1 MRDFSTEKTSNRLNL
16 SVWKRLV
23 PYLKLVRRP
32 MLISIALMIVSAAV
46 DASIPLFTSYAVNH
60 FVERKTTRGLA
71 AFVLVYLAAIIVQAT
86 TTVVYSRQCMITEMN
101 TGRAMK
107 RDCFVHLQKL
117 PLSFYNQTSVGYI
130 LARVMSDTSRL
141 CGMISWGVI
150 NLFWSFFYLVGILI
164 AMFLLNVKMALTVL
178 CIVPVVVIVPIIF
191 QPKLLRANAG
201 MRAANSRITGSFNEN
216 IAGAKTSK
224 TLVIE
229 EKNCADFDEIT
240 GQMYRAS
247 LRSARLTALYLPIIS
262 FLGSTAVALVL
273 WRSGVMV
280 LRGALDFGVLSA
292 FISYGLMILDPLAQ
306 IAGMLAEVMSVQ
318 VNLERVGALLDEPC
332 TQDDTDAVKEKF
344 GDVFNPKPETY
355 PPMRGEVEFDHVWF
369 RYPDADEDDYV
380 LRDICLRV
388 PAGTTVALV
397 GETGAGKSTMV
408 NLVCRFFE
416 PTRGSVRI
424 DGVDVRERSLNY
436 LHSNLGYVQQTP
448 HLFSGT
454 LRENIRYG
462 RLDATD
468 EQIERAAKL
477 VSADRVAQKLERG
490 YDTDVGEG
498 GDRLSTGEKQL
509 VSFARAVVADP
520 PLFILD
526 EATSSID
533 TETEHLI
540 QDAIDR
546 VLTGRTSFIIAHRL
560 STIRS
565 ADLILLVGEGG
576 IIERGSHDELMAQRG
591 RYFDLY
597 TAMQIRDAS
606 ERSGFASQTE
616 PA

>member
-1 MRDFSTEKTSNRLNL
+1 MRDFSTEKTTQRFSLKI
-16 SVWKRLV
+16 WKRLL

-32 MLISIALMIVSAAV
+32 LLISAVLMVVSAAV
-46 DASIPLFTSYAVNH
+46 DASIPLFTSYAVNN
-60 FVERKTTRGLA
+60 FVEKRTTDGIGLFA
-71 AFVLVYLAAIIVQAT
+71 LIYFIAIAVQT
-86 TTVVYSRQCMITEMN
+86 LTTVLYSRQCMIAEMQ
-101 TGRAMK
+101 TGRVMK

-141 CGMISWGVI
+141 CGMISWGAI
-150 NLFWSFFYLVGILI
+150 NTLWSLFYLLGILA
-164 AMFLLNVKMALTVL
+164 AMFMLNVKMALTVL
-178 CIVPVVVIVPIIF
+178 CVVPLVVIVTVIF
-191 QPKLLRANAG
+191 QPKLLRANG
-201 MRAANSRITGSFNEN
+201 RMRRANSRITGSYNEN
-216 IAGAKTSK
+216 ISGAKTSK

-229 EKNCADFDEIT
+229 EKNCEEFNEVAGE
-240 GQMYRAS
+240 MYRAS
-247 LRSARLTALYLPIIS
+247 LRSARLTALYLPLIS
-262 FLGSTAVALVL
+262 FLGSAAVALVL
-273 WRSGVMV
+273 WRSGAMV
-280 LRGALDFGVLSA
+280 LENALDFGVLSA
-292 FISYGLMILDPLAQ
+292 FISYGLMILDPLSQ
-306 IAGMLAEVMSVQ
+306 ITGMLAELMSVQ
-318 VNLERVGALLDEPC
+318 VNLERVSALLDEPC
-332 TQDDTDAVKEKF
+332 TLDDTDAVKARY
-344 GDVFNPKPETY
+344 GDVFNPKEDAY

-369 RYPDADEDDYV
+369 RYPDADEGDYV
-380 LRDICLRV
+380 LEDICLKV

-416 PTRGSVRI
+416 PTRGCVRI
-424 DGVDVRERSLNY
+424 DGVDSRERSLGW

-448 HLFSGT
+448 HLFSGS
-454 LRENIRYG
+454 LRDNIRYG
-462 RLDATD
+462 RLGATD
-468 EQIERAAKL
+468 EQIERAAAL
-477 VSADRVAQKLERG
+477 VSADQIAAKLEHG

-540 QDAIDR
+540 QDAIDH

-565 ADLILLVGEGG
+565 ADLILLVGDHG
-576 IIERGSHDELMAQRG
+576 IVERGSHDELMALHGQ
-591 RYFDLY
+591 YYELY
-597 TAMQIRDAS
+597 TAMMLRDEA
-606 ERSGFASQTE
+606 EKSGF
-616 PA
+616 